1 MNKKAA
7 IISLLLTIFTLVL
20 VSGVVN
26 ANLNYQ
32 NKNVAA
38 ASKNDNQSSP
48 ASNIIP
54 TGPNLANSI
63 PAQTKANISANQ
75 ASQLALQAAGPGE
88 ELGSTAELVNFN
100 GEAAYEVKMK
110 DGSSLYIGAVDGM
123 LKYNSITGTNIATAT
138 PDEAVKTASEYIND
152 YQPVS
157 IAWANY
163 KNNLVYGVSF
173 QDGSIV
179 LVDRTG
185 NVVAAEKVE

>member
-7 IISLLLTIFTLVL
+7 IISLLLTIFILVL
-20 VSGVVN
+20 VTGVVN

-54 TGPNLANSI
+54 AGANFANSI
-63 PAQTKANISANQ
+63 PTQTKANISANQ

-88 ELGSTAELVNFN
+88 VLGSTAELVNFN

-110 DGSSLYIGAVDGM
+110 DGSTLYIGAVDGV

-179 LVDRTG
+179 LVDRAG

>member
-32 NKNVAA
+32 NKNVTA
-38 ASKNDNQSSP
+38 ASKNSAQSAP
-48 ASNIIP
+48 ASNV
-54 TGPNLANSI
+54 TTSGAGLANSI
-63 PAQTKANISANQ
+63 IVTTKANIPADQ
-75 ASQLALQAAGPGE
+75 ASQFALQAAGPGE

-110 DGSSLYIGAVDGM
+110 DGSALYIGAIDGV
-123 LKYNSITGTNIATAT
+123 LKYNSITGTNIATAN
-138 PDEAVKTASEYIND
+138 PDEAVKKASDYINN

-163 KNNLVYGVSF
+163 KNNLVYGISF

-179 LVDRTG
+179 LVDRAG